1 MKKTETSFEV
11 VTVTLNPAIDRT
23 VAISNFQ
30 AGAVNRVES
39 VRSNPGG
46 KGVNVASAL
55 ADQGH
60 GVAVTGFL
68 GRSNAGAFE
77 ELFNAKRI
85 ADHFVRIAGQT
96 RIGIKI
102 TDPVRVETTDIN
114 FPGPAP
120 TAEEVAMVRAQ
131 IAALE
136 AEWFVVAGSLP
147 PGVDPG
153 IYRDL
158 IADLRR
164 RGRKV
169 LLDTSGAPFPL
180 ALEALPTAIKPNIHE
195 FETYL
200 DRSLPNE
207 NEVIAAA
214 RELIGRGIELVVIS
228 MGKKGACFVTAN
240 ESVVARPPDIEVKST
255 VGAGD
260 AMVAG
265 IITAQLQKVSLSEC
279 ARLATAFSIDS
290 LTRLESGLSSRSA
303 IETAMQKV
311 TVVSPSQ

>member
-1 MKKTETSFEV
+1 MKTTETSFEV

-23 VAISNFQ
+23 VSISNFK

-55 ADQGH
+55 ADHGH

-77 ELFNAKRI
+77 ELFTQKKI

-102 TDPVRVETTDIN
+102 TDPVKVETTDIN

-120 TAEEVAMVRAQ
+120 TQEEVAMARAQ

-136 AEWFVVAGSLP
+136 AEWFVVAGSVP
-147 PGVDPG
+147 PGVDTG
-153 IYRDL
+153 IYRD
-158 IADLRR
+158 IITDLRR
-164 RGRKV
+164 RGRKI
-169 LLDTSGAPFPL
+169 LLDTSGDPFPL
-180 ALEALPTAIKPNIHE
+180 ALAAQPTAIKPNIHE
-195 FETYL
+195 FEAYIG
-200 DRSLPNE
+200 RSLPNE
-207 NEVIAAA
+207 KEMIAAA
-214 RELIGRGIELVVIS
+214 RELIDRGVELVVVS
-228 MGKKGACFVTAN
+228 MGKEGACFVTAR
-240 ESVVARPPDIEVKST
+240 ESFVARPPDIEVQST

-265 IITAQLQKVSLSEC
+265 ILSAQLQKLPLREC
-279 ARLATAFSIDS
+279 ARLATAFSIDR
-290 LTRLESGLSSRSA
+290 LTRLGSGLSSRGA

-311 TVVSPSQ
+311 TVA

>member
-1 MKKTETSFEV
+1 M
-11 VTVTLNPAIDRT
+11 TLNPAIDRT
-23 VAISNFQ
+23 VSISNFK

-55 ADQGH
+55 ADHGH

-77 ELFNAKRI
+77 ELFTKKKI
-85 ADHFVRIAGQT
+85 SDHFVRIAGQT

-102 TDPVRVETTDIN
+102 TDPVKVETTDIN

-120 TAEEVAMVRAQ
+120 TQEEVAMARAQ

-136 AEWFVVAGSLP
+136 AEWFVVAGSVP
-147 PGVDPG
+147 PGVDTG
-153 IYRDL
+153 IYRD
-158 IADLRR
+158 IITDLRR
-164 RGRKV
+164 RGRKI
-169 LLDTSGAPFPL
+169 LLDTSGDPFPL
-180 ALEALPTAIKPNIHE
+180 ALAAQPTAIKPNIHE
-195 FETYL
+195 FEAYIG
-200 DRSLPNE
+200 RSLPNE
-207 NEVIAAA
+207 KEMIAAA
-214 RELIGRGIELVVIS
+214 RELIDRGVELVVVS
-228 MGKKGACFVTAN
+228 MGKEGACFVTAR
-240 ESVVARPPDIEVKST
+240 ESFVARPPDIEVQST

-265 IITAQLQKVSLSEC
+265 ILSAQLQKLPLREC
-279 ARLATAFSIDS
+279 ARLATAFSIDR
-290 LTRLESGLSSRSA
+290 LTRLGSGLSSRGA

-311 TVVSPSQ
+311 TVA

>member
-1 MKKTETSFEV
+1 MKANIAKFQV
-11 VTVTLNPAIDRT
+11 VTITLNPAIDRT
-23 VAISNFQ
+23 VTISNFA

-39 VRSNPGG
+39 VRSHPGG

-55 ADQGH
+55 ADHGH

-77 ELFNAKRI
+77 ELFSQKKI

-102 TDPVRVETTDIN
+102 TDPVRAETTDIN

-120 TAEEVAMVRAQ
+120 TSEELSMLRWQ
-131 IAALE
+131 IATLE

-147 PGVDPG
+147 PGVDPK
-153 IYRDL
+153 IYREI
-158 IADLRR
+158 IASLRQT
-164 RGRKV
+164 GRKV
-169 LLDTSGAPFPL
+169 LLDTSGEAFSL
-180 ALEALPTAIKPNIHE
+180 ALEAGPTVVKPNIHE
-195 FETYL
+195 FEAFIGYPL
-200 DRSLPNE
+200 SNE
-207 NEVIAAA
+207 QEVVAAA
-214 RELIGRGIELVVIS
+214 RTLIDRGIELVVIS
-228 MGKKGACFVTAN
+228 MGKEGACFITAT
-240 ESVVARPPDIEVKST
+240 ESVMARPPEIEVKST

-265 IITAQLQKVSLSEC
+265 ILSGQLEKISLGEC

-290 LTRLESGLSSRSA
+290 LSRLESGLGSRSA
-303 IETAMQKV
+303 IESAMQKV
-311 TVVSPSQ
+311 TLA

>member
-1 MKKTETSFEV
+1 MNTDSKKFQV
-11 VTVTLNPAIDRT
+11 VTITLNAAIDRT
-23 VAISNFQ
+23 VTIPNFT

-55 ADQGH
+55 ADNGH
-60 GVAVTGFL
+60 DVAVTGFL

-77 ELFNAKRI
+77 ELFSRKKI
-85 ADHFVRIAGQT
+85 ADHFIRIAGQT

-114 FPGPAP
+114 FPGPTP
-120 TAEEVAMVRAQ
+120 SEAEVSMLISQ
-131 IAALE
+131 IAALN

-147 PGVDPG
+147 PGVDPA
-153 IYRDL
+153 IYRD
-158 IADLRR
+158 IITRLRQR
-164 RGRKV
+164 NARV

-180 ALEALPTAIKPNIHE
+180 ALEAKPTAIKPNIHE
-195 FETYL
+195 FEDYIG
-200 DRSLPNE
+200 RSLPDE
-207 NEVIAAA
+207 KEAIKAA
-214 RELIGRGIELVVIS
+214 RELISRGIELVVVS
-228 MGKKGACFVTAN
+228 MGKKGACFVTAS
-240 ESVVARPPDIEVKST
+240 EAVIARPPDIEVKST

-265 IITAQLQKVSLSEC
+265 ILSAQLQKLPLREC

-290 LTRLESGLSSRSA
+290 LSRLESGLSSGSA

-311 TVVSPSQ
+311 TVA

>member
-1 MKKTETSFEV
+1 M
-11 VTVTLNPAIDRT
+11 TLNPAIDRT
-23 VAISNFQ
+23 VSISNFK

-55 ADQGH
+55 ADHGH

-77 ELFNAKRI
+77 ELFTKKKI
-85 ADHFVRIAGQT
+85 SDHFVRIAGQT

-102 TDPVRVETTDIN
+102 TDPVKVETTDIN

-120 TAEEVAMVRAQ
+120 TLEEVAMARTQ

-136 AEWFVVAGSLP
+136 AEWFVVAGSVP
-147 PGVDPG
+147 PGVDTG
-153 IYRDL
+153 IYRD
-158 IADLRR
+158 IITDLRR
-164 RGRKV
+164 RGRKI
-169 LLDTSGAPFPL
+169 LLDTSGDPFPL
-180 ALEALPTAIKPNIHE
+180 ALAAQPTAIKPNIHE
-195 FETYL
+195 FEAYIG
-200 DRSLPNE
+200 RSLPNE
-207 NEVIAAA
+207 KEMIAAA
-214 RELIGRGIELVVIS
+214 RELIDRGVELVVVS
-228 MGKKGACFVTAN
+228 MGKEGACFVTAR
-240 ESVVARPPDIEVKST
+240 ESFVARPPDIEVQST

-265 IITAQLQKVSLSEC
+265 ILSAQLQKLPLREC
-279 ARLATAFSIDS
+279 ARLATAFSIDR
-290 LTRLESGLSSRSA
+290 LTRLGSGLSSRGA

-311 TVVSPSQ
+311 TVA

>member
-1 MKKTETSFEV
+1 MKANIAKFQV
-11 VTVTLNPAIDRT
+11 VTITLNPAIDRT
-23 VAISNFQ
+23 VTISNFT

-39 VRSNPGG
+39 VRSHPGG

-55 ADQGH
+55 ADHGH

-77 ELFNAKRI
+77 ELFGQKKI

-102 TDPVRVETTDIN
+102 TDPVRAETTDIN

-120 TAEEVAMVRAQ
+120 TSEELSMLRWQ
-131 IAALE
+131 IATLE

-147 PGVDPG
+147 PGVDPK
-153 IYRDL
+153 IYRDI
-158 IADLRR
+158 IAGLRQS
-164 RGRKV
+164 GRKV
-169 LLDTSGAPFPL
+169 LLDTSGEAFSL
-180 ALEALPTAIKPNIHE
+180 ALEARPTVVKPNIHE
-195 FETYL
+195 FETFVGHPL
-200 DRSLPNE
+200 SNE
-207 NEVIAAA
+207 QEVVAAA
-214 RELIGRGIELVVIS
+214 RILIDRGIELVVIS
-228 MGKKGACFVTAN
+228 MGKEGACFITAT
-240 ESVVARPPDIEVKST
+240 ESVMARPPEIEVKST

-265 IITAQLQKVSLSEC
+265 ILSGQLEKLSLGEC

-290 LTRLESGLSSRSA
+290 LSRLESGLGSRSA
-303 IETAMQKV
+303 IESAMQKV
-311 TVVSPSQ
+311 TLA

>member
-1 MKKTETSFEV
+1 MKTTETSFEV

-23 VAISNFQ
+23 VSISNFK

-55 ADQGH
+55 ADHGH

-77 ELFNAKRI
+77 ELFTKKKI
-85 ADHFVRIAGQT
+85 SDHFIRIAGQT

-102 TDPVRVETTDIN
+102 TDPVKVETTDIN

-120 TAEEVAMVRAQ
+120 TLEEVAMARAQ

-147 PGVDPG
+147 PGVDAG
-153 IYRDL
+153 IYRDI

-164 RGRKV
+164 RGRKI
-169 LLDTSGAPFPL
+169 LLDTSGDPFPL
-180 ALEALPTAIKPNIHE
+180 ALAAQPTAIKPNIHE
-195 FETYL
+195 FEAYIG
-200 DRSLPNE
+200 RSLPNE
-207 NEVIAAA
+207 KEMIAAA
-214 RELIGRGIELVVIS
+214 RELIGRGVELVVVS
-228 MGKKGACFVTAN
+228 MGKEGACFVTAR
-240 ESVVARPPDIEVKST
+240 ESVVARPPDVEVQST

-265 IITAQLQKVSLSEC
+265 ILSAQLQKLPLREC
-279 ARLATAFSIDS
+279 ARLATAFSIDR
-290 LTRLESGLSSRSA
+290 LTRRGSGMSSRGA

-311 TVVSPSQ
+311 TVA

>member
-1 MKKTETSFEV
+1 MKANIAKFQV
-11 VTVTLNPAIDRT
+11 VTITLNPAIDRT
-23 VAISNFQ
+23 VTISNFT

-39 VRSNPGG
+39 VRSHPGG

-55 ADQGH
+55 ADHGH

-77 ELFNAKRI
+77 ELFSQKKI

-102 TDPVRVETTDIN
+102 TDPVRAETTDIN

-120 TAEEVAMVRAQ
+120 TSEELSMLRWQ
-131 IAALE
+131 IATLE

-147 PGVDPG
+147 PGVDPK
-153 IYRDL
+153 IYRDI
-158 IADLRR
+158 IASLHQT
-164 RGRKV
+164 GRKV
-169 LLDTSGAPFPL
+169 LLDTSGEPFSL
-180 ALEALPTAIKPNIHE
+180 ALEARPTVVKPNIHE
-195 FETYL
+195 FEAFIGHPL
-200 DRSLPNE
+200 SKE
-207 NEVIAAA
+207 QEVVAAA
-214 RELIGRGIELVVIS
+214 CTLIDRGIELVVIS
-228 MGKKGACFVTAN
+228 MGKEGACFITAT
-240 ESVVARPPDIEVKST
+240 ESVVARPPEIEVKST

-265 IITAQLQKVSLSEC
+265 ILSGQLEKLSLGEC

-290 LTRLESGLSSRSA
+290 LSRLESGLGSRSA
-303 IETAMQKV
+303 IESAMQKV
-311 TVVSPSQ
+311 TLA

>member
-1 MKKTETSFEV
+1 MKTTEPSFEV
-11 VTVTLNPAIDRT
+11 VTVTLNAAIDRT
-23 VAISNFQ
+23 VTISNFT

-55 ADQGH
+55 ADHGH
-60 GVAVTGFL
+60 RVAVTGFL
-68 GRSNAGAFE
+68 GRSNAGAFG
-77 ELFNAKRI
+77 ELFGTKKI

-120 TAEEVAMVRAQ
+120 TAEEVAVVRAQ

-147 PGVDPG
+147 PGVDSG
-153 IYRDL
+153 IYRDI

-180 ALEALPTAIKPNIHE
+180 ALEAQPTAIKPNIHE
-195 FETYL
+195 FEAYL
-200 DRSLPNE
+200 GRSLPNE
-207 NEVIAAA
+207 KEVVAAA
-214 RELIGRGIELVVIS
+214 REMIGRGIELVVVS
-228 MGKKGACFVTAN
+228 MGKEGACFVTAS

-265 IITAQLQKVSLSEC
+265 VLSAQLQKLPLREC

-290 LTRLESGLSSRSA
+290 LTRLASGLSSRSA

-311 TVVSPSQ
+311 TVA

>member
-1 MKKTETSFEV
+1 M
-11 VTVTLNPAIDRT
+11 TLNPAIDRT
-23 VAISNFQ
+23 VSISNFK

-55 ADQGH
+55 ADHGH

-77 ELFNAKRI
+77 ELFTKKKI
-85 ADHFVRIAGQT
+85 SDHFVRIAGQT

-102 TDPVRVETTDIN
+102 TDPVKVETTDIN

-120 TAEEVAMVRAQ
+120 TQEEVAMARAQ

-136 AEWFVVAGSLP
+136 AEWFVVAGSVP
-147 PGVDPG
+147 PGVDTG
-153 IYRDL
+153 IYRD
-158 IADLRR
+158 IITDLRR
-164 RGRKV
+164 RGRKI
-169 LLDTSGAPFPL
+169 LLDTSGDPFPL
-180 ALEALPTAIKPNIHE
+180 ALAAQPTAIKPNIHE
-195 FETYL
+195 FEAYIG
-200 DRSLPNE
+200 RSLPNE
-207 NEVIAAA
+207 NEMIAAA
-214 RELIGRGIELVVIS
+214 RELIGSGVELVVVS
-228 MGKKGACFVTAN
+228 MGKEGACFVTAR
-240 ESVVARPPDIEVKST
+240 ESFVARPPDIEVQST

-265 IITAQLQKVSLSEC
+265 ILSAQLQKLPLREC
-279 ARLATAFSIDS
+279 ARLATAFSIDR
-290 LTRLESGLSSRSA
+290 LTRLGSGLSSRGA

-311 TVVSPSQ
+311 TVA

>member
-1 MKKTETSFEV
+1 MKTTETSFEV

-23 VAISNFQ
+23 VSISNFK

-55 ADQGH
+55 ADHGH

-77 ELFNAKRI
+77 ELFTKKKI
-85 ADHFVRIAGQT
+85 SDHFVRIAGQT

-102 TDPVRVETTDIN
+102 TDPVKVETTDIN

-120 TAEEVAMVRAQ
+120 TQEEVAMARAQ

-136 AEWFVVAGSLP
+136 AEWFVVAGSVP
-147 PGVDPG
+147 PGVDTG
-153 IYRDL
+153 IYRD
-158 IADLRR
+158 IITDLRR
-164 RGRKV
+164 RGRKI
-169 LLDTSGAPFPL
+169 LLDTSGDPFPL
-180 ALEALPTAIKPNIHE
+180 ALAAQPTAIKPNIHE
-195 FETYL
+195 FEAYIG
-200 DRSLPNE
+200 RSLPNE
-207 NEVIAAA
+207 KEMIAAA
-214 RELIGRGIELVVIS
+214 RELIDRGVELVVVS
-228 MGKKGACFVTAN
+228 MGKEGACFVTAR
-240 ESVVARPPDIEVKST
+240 ESFVARPPDIEVQST

-265 IITAQLQKVSLSEC
+265 ILSAQLQKLSLREC
-279 ARLATAFSIDS
+279 ARLATAFSIDR
-290 LTRLESGLSSRSA
+290 LTRLGSGLSSRGA

-311 TVVSPSQ
+311 TVA

>member
-1 MKKTETSFEV
+1 MKANIAKFQV
-11 VTVTLNPAIDRT
+11 VTITLNPAIDRT
-23 VAISNFQ
+23 VTISNFA

-39 VRSNPGG
+39 VRSHPGG

-55 ADQGH
+55 ADHGH

-77 ELFNAKRI
+77 ELFSQKKI

-102 TDPVRVETTDIN
+102 TDPVRAETTDIN

-120 TAEEVAMVRAQ
+120 TSEELSMLRWQ
-131 IAALE
+131 IATLE

-147 PGVDPG
+147 PGVDPK
-153 IYRDL
+153 IYRDI
-158 IADLRR
+158 IASLHQT
-164 RGRKV
+164 GRKV
-169 LLDTSGAPFPL
+169 LLDTSGEAFSL
-180 ALEALPTAIKPNIHE
+180 ALEAGPTVVKPNIHE
-195 FETYL
+195 FEAFIGYPL
-200 DRSLPNE
+200 SNE
-207 NEVIAAA
+207 QEVVAAA
-214 RELIGRGIELVVIS
+214 RTLIDRGIELVVIS
-228 MGKKGACFVTAN
+228 MGKEGACFITAT
-240 ESVVARPPDIEVKST
+240 ESVMARPPEIEVKST

-265 IITAQLQKVSLSEC
+265 ILSGQLEKISLGEC

-290 LTRLESGLSSRSA
+290 LSRLESGLGSRSA
-303 IETAMQKV
+303 IESAMQKV
-311 TVVSPSQ
+311 TLA

>member
-1 MKKTETSFEV
+1 MKANIAKFQV
-11 VTVTLNPAIDRT
+11 VTITLNPAIDRT
-23 VAISNFQ
+23 VTISNFT

-39 VRSNPGG
+39 VRSHPGG

-55 ADQGH
+55 ADHGH

-77 ELFNAKRI
+77 ELFSQKKI

-102 TDPVRVETTDIN
+102 TDPVRAETTDIN

-120 TAEEVAMVRAQ
+120 TSEELSMLRWQ
-131 IAALE
+131 IATLE

-147 PGVDPG
+147 PGVDPK
-153 IYRDL
+153 IYREI
-158 IADLRR
+158 IASLRQT
-164 RGRKV
+164 GRKV
-169 LLDTSGAPFPL
+169 LLDTSGEAFSL
-180 ALEALPTAIKPNIHE
+180 ALEAGPTVVKPNIHE
-195 FETYL
+195 FEAFIGYPL
-200 DRSLPNE
+200 SNE
-207 NEVIAAA
+207 QEVVAAA
-214 RELIGRGIELVVIS
+214 RTLIDRGIELVVIS
-228 MGKKGACFVTAN
+228 MGKEGACFITAT
-240 ESVVARPPDIEVKST
+240 ESVVARPPEIEVKST

-265 IITAQLQKVSLSEC
+265 ILSGQLEKISLGEC

-290 LTRLESGLSSRSA
+290 LSRLESGLGSRSA
-303 IETAMQKV
+303 IESAMQKV
-311 TVVSPSQ
+311 TLA

>member
-1 MKKTETSFEV
+1 MKANIAKFQV
-11 VTVTLNPAIDRT
+11 VTITLNPAIDRT
-23 VAISNFQ
+23 VTISNFT

-39 VRSNPGG
+39 VRSHPGG

-55 ADQGH
+55 ADHGH

-77 ELFNAKRI
+77 ELFSQKKI

-102 TDPVRVETTDIN
+102 TDPVRAETTDIN

-120 TAEEVAMVRAQ
+120 TSEELSMLRWQ
-131 IAALE
+131 IATLE

-147 PGVDPG
+147 PGVDPK
-153 IYRDL
+153 IYREI
-158 IADLRR
+158 IASLRQT
-164 RGRKV
+164 GRKV
-169 LLDTSGAPFPL
+169 LLDTSGEPFSL
-180 ALEALPTAIKPNIHE
+180 ALEARPTVVKPNIHE
-195 FETYL
+195 FEAFVGHPL
-200 DRSLPNE
+200 SNE
-207 NEVIAAA
+207 QEVVAAA
-214 RELIGRGIELVVIS
+214 RTLIDRGIELVVIS
-228 MGKKGACFVTAN
+228 MGKEGACFITAT
-240 ESVVARPPDIEVKST
+240 ESVMARPPEIEVKST

-265 IITAQLQKVSLSEC
+265 ILSGQLEKLSLGEC

-290 LTRLESGLSSRSA
+290 LSRLESGLGSRSA
-303 IETAMQKV
+303 IESAMQKV
-311 TVVSPSQ
+311 TLA

>member
-1 MKKTETSFEV
+1 MKTTETSFEV

-23 VAISNFQ
+23 VSISNFK

-55 ADQGH
+55 ADHGH

-77 ELFNAKRI
+77 ELFTKKKI
-85 ADHFVRIAGQT
+85 SDHFVRIAGQT

-102 TDPVRVETTDIN
+102 TDPVKVETTDIN

-120 TAEEVAMVRAQ
+120 TQEEVAMARAQ

-136 AEWFVVAGSLP
+136 AEWFVVAGSVP
-147 PGVDPG
+147 PGVDTG
-153 IYRDL
+153 IYRD
-158 IADLRR
+158 IITDLRR
-164 RGRKV
+164 RGRKI
-169 LLDTSGAPFPL
+169 LLDTSGDPFPL
-180 ALEALPTAIKPNIHE
+180 ALAAQPTAIKPNIHE
-195 FETYL
+195 FEAYIG
-200 DRSLPNE
+200 RSLPNE
-207 NEVIAAA
+207 KEMIAAA
-214 RELIGRGIELVVIS
+214 RELIGRGVELVVVS
-228 MGKKGACFVTAN
+228 MGKEGACFVTAR
-240 ESVVARPPDIEVKST
+240 ESFVARPPDIEVQST

-265 IITAQLQKVSLSEC
+265 ILSAQLQKLPLREC
-279 ARLATAFSIDS
+279 ARLATAFSIDR
-290 LTRLESGLSSRSA
+290 LTRLGSGLSSRGA

-311 TVVSPSQ
+311 TVA

>member
-1 MKKTETSFEV
+1 MNTKRANFEV
-11 VTVTLNPAIDRT
+11 VTITLNAAIDRT
-23 VAISNFQ
+23 VTISNFT

-55 ADQGH
+55 ADHGH

-77 ELFNAKRI
+77 ELFSAKKI

-120 TAEEVAMVRAQ
+120 TAEEVATVQAQ
-131 IAALE
+131 IAALD
-136 AEWFVVAGSLP
+136 AKWFVVAGSLP

-153 IYRDL
+153 IYRNI

-164 RGRKV
+164 RGCKV
-169 LLDTSGAPFPL
+169 LLDTSGDPFPL
-180 ALEALPTAIKPNIHE
+180 ALEARPTAIKPNIHE
-195 FETYL
+195 FEAYIG
-200 DRSLPNE
+200 RSLPNE
-207 NEVIAAA
+207 KEVVAAA
-214 RELIGRGIELVVIS
+214 RELIGCGIELVVVS
-228 MGKKGACFVTAN
+228 MGKEGACFVTAN

-265 IITAQLQKVSLSEC
+265 ILSAQLQKLPLREC

-311 TVVSPSQ
+311 TVA

>member
-1 MKKTETSFEV
+1 
-11 VTVTLNPAIDRT
+11 VTLNPAIDRT
-23 VAISNFQ
+23 VSISNFK

-55 ADQGH
+55 ADHGH

-77 ELFNAKRI
+77 ELFTKKKI
-85 ADHFVRIAGQT
+85 SDHFVRIAGQT

-102 TDPVRVETTDIN
+102 TDPVKVETTDIN

-120 TAEEVAMVRAQ
+120 TQEEVAMARAQ

-136 AEWFVVAGSLP
+136 AEWFVVAGSVP
-147 PGVDPG
+147 PGVDTG
-153 IYRDL
+153 IYRD
-158 IADLRR
+158 IITDLRR
-164 RGRKV
+164 RGRKI
-169 LLDTSGAPFPL
+169 LLDTSGDPFPL
-180 ALEALPTAIKPNIHE
+180 ALAAQPTAIKPNIHE
-195 FETYL
+195 FEAYIG
-200 DRSLPNE
+200 RSLPNE
-207 NEVIAAA
+207 KEMIAAA
-214 RELIGRGIELVVIS
+214 RELIGRGVELVVVS
-228 MGKKGACFVTAN
+228 MGKEGACFVTAR
-240 ESVVARPPDIEVKST
+240 ESFVARPPDIEVQST

-265 IITAQLQKVSLSEC
+265 ILSAQLQKLPLREC
-279 ARLATAFSIDS
+279 ARLATAFSIDR
-290 LTRLESGLSSRSA
+290 LTRLGSGLSSRGA

-311 TVVSPSQ
+311 TVA

>member
-1 MKKTETSFEV
+1 MKANIAKFQV
-11 VTVTLNPAIDRT
+11 VTITLNPAIDRT
-23 VAISNFQ
+23 VTISNFT

-39 VRSNPGG
+39 VRSHPGG

-55 ADQGH
+55 ADHGH

-77 ELFNAKRI
+77 ELFSQKKI

-102 TDPVRVETTDIN
+102 TDPVRAETTDIN

-120 TAEEVAMVRAQ
+120 TSEELSMLRWQ
-131 IAALE
+131 IATLE

-147 PGVDPG
+147 PGVDPK
-153 IYRDL
+153 IYREI
-158 IADLRR
+158 IASLRQT
-164 RGRKV
+164 GRKV
-169 LLDTSGAPFPL
+169 LLDTSGEAFSL
-180 ALEALPTAIKPNIHE
+180 ALEAGPTVVKPNIHE
-195 FETYL
+195 FEAFIGYPL
-200 DRSLPNE
+200 SNE
-207 NEVIAAA
+207 QEVVAAA
-214 RELIGRGIELVVIS
+214 RTLIDRGIELVVIS
-228 MGKKGACFVTAN
+228 MGKEGACFITAT
-240 ESVVARPPDIEVKST
+240 ESVVARPPEIEVKST

-265 IITAQLQKVSLSEC
+265 ILSGQLEKLSLGEC

-290 LTRLESGLSSRSA
+290 LSRLESGLGSRSA
-303 IETAMQKV
+303 IESAMQKV
-311 TVVSPSQ
+311 TLA

>member
-1 MKKTETSFEV
+1 MKANIAKFQV
-11 VTVTLNPAIDRT
+11 VTITLNPAIDRT
-23 VAISNFQ
+23 VTISNFT

-39 VRSNPGG
+39 VRSHPGG

-55 ADQGH
+55 ADHGH

-77 ELFNAKRI
+77 ELFSQKKI

-102 TDPVRVETTDIN
+102 TDPVRAETTDIN

-120 TAEEVAMVRAQ
+120 TSEELSMLRWQ
-131 IAALE
+131 IATLE

-147 PGVDPG
+147 PGVDPK
-153 IYRDL
+153 IYREI
-158 IADLRR
+158 IASLRQT
-164 RGRKV
+164 GRKV
-169 LLDTSGAPFPL
+169 LLDTSGEAFSL
-180 ALEALPTAIKPNIHE
+180 ALEAGPTVVKPNIHE
-195 FETYL
+195 FEAFIGYPL
-200 DRSLPNE
+200 SNE
-207 NEVIAAA
+207 QEVVAAA
-214 RELIGRGIELVVIS
+214 RTLIDRGIELVVIS
-228 MGKKGACFVTAN
+228 MGKEGACFITAT
-240 ESVVARPPDIEVKST
+240 ESVMARPPEIEVKST

-265 IITAQLQKVSLSEC
+265 ILSGQLEKLSLGEC

-290 LTRLESGLSSRSA
+290 LSRLESGLGSRSA
-303 IETAMQKV
+303 IESAMQKV
-311 TVVSPSQ
+311 TLA

>member
-1 MKKTETSFEV
+1 MNTAFKKYQV
-11 VTVTLNPAIDRT
+11 VTITLNPAIDRT
-23 VAISNFQ
+23 VTIPSFT

-46 KGVNVASAL
+46 KGVNVSSAL
-55 ADQGH
+55 ADNGH
-60 GVAVTGFL
+60 DVAVTGFL
-68 GRSNAGAFE
+68 GRANAGAFE
-77 ELFNAKRI
+77 ELFTQKKI

-102 TDPVRVETTDIN
+102 TDPVRGETTDIN

-120 TAEEVAMVRAQ
+120 SEADVTMLLSQV
-131 IAALE
+131 AALE

-158 IADLRR
+158 VAQL
-164 RGRKV
+164 RGRGSKV
-169 LLDTSGAPFPL
+169 LLDASGESLPL
-180 ALEALPTAIKPNIHE
+180 ALEARPSAIKPNIHE
-195 FETYL
+195 FEDYIG
-200 DRSLPNE
+200 RALPNE
-207 NEVIAAA
+207 KEVIAAA
-214 RELIGRGIELVVIS
+214 RELVGRGIALVVVS
-228 MGKKGACFVTAN
+228 MGKDGACFVTAN
-240 ESVVARPPDIEVKST
+240 EAVIAHPPEIEVKST

-265 IITAQLQKVSLSEC
+265 ILSGQLQKLSLGEC

-290 LTRLESGLSSRSA
+290 LSRLESGLSSRSA
-303 IETAMQKV
+303 IESAMQKV
-311 TVVSPSQ
+311 TLTQPK